1 LLAFLNPAIVE
12 YAAQHPQQEPKQERE
27 QMHSTAEIIKDRQ
40 QEREQAEQLKESILQ
55 QLEQGN
61 APESILYTAIKAIGL
76 LSSDPG
82 FTEVGQRCLDTV
94 YADLAQQS
102 LLTDNAAVAAH
113 RLDTMQ
119 HDYNRRLKSSLTRQL
134 NGYQRIADALNKA
147 LQAVDELEP
156 QEAGIL
162 GE

>member
-1 LLAFLNPAIVE
+1 MGKTLKE
-12 YAAQHPQQEPKQERE
+12 YAAQHPQQEPERERE
-27 QMHSTAEIIKDRQ
+27 QMRSTTEAIKDRQ
-40 QEREQAEQLKESILQ
+40 QEREQAERLKESILQ

-61 APESILYTAIKAIGL
+61 APESILYTAIKVIGL

-82 FTEVGQRCLDTV
+82 FAEAGQRCLDAV

-102 LLTDNAAVAAH
+102 LLVDNAAVAAH
-113 RLDTMQ
+113 RLETMR
-119 HDYNRRLKSSLTRQL
+119 HDYNKKLKTSLTRQL
-134 NGYQRIADALNKA
+134 NGYRRIADALLKA
-147 LQAVDELEP
+147 LQAVDEVEP